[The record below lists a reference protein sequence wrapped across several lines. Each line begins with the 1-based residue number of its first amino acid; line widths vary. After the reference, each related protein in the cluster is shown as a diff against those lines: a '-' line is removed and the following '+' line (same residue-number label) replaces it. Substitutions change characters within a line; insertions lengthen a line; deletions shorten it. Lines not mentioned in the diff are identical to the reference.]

1 MEEKGEMVARDG
13 VGHPLLVDGGDGLLD
28 LGHPV
33 VEYKGDRGAG
43 EGDSEKSYGNM
54 ETAIIDTVIHNFL
67 GGDEEEQ
74 EEQVQVGISV
84 T

>member
-33 VEYKGDRGAG
+33 VEYKGDGGGGQR
-43 EGDSEKSYGNM
+43 EGQR
-54 ETAIIDTVIHNFL
+54 H
-67 GGDEEEQ
+67 GGQQ
-74 EEQVQVGISV
+74 EELRPLCAVPVRPAYQLYISSLGEPPRSCCD
-84 T
+84 

>member
-33 VEYKGDRGAG
+33 VEYKGDGGGGQREGQRNRG
-43 EGDSEKSYGNM
+43 
-54 ETAIIDTVIHNFL
+54 
-67 GGDEEEQ
+67 
-74 EEQVQVGISV
+74 
-84 T
+84 